1 MGQGIDTT
9 VLAAL
14 INKQGRLLQQ
24 TIQQMEALTENIKEN
39 QKTQKDLIKVVAAQN
54 ERIKKL
60 ENEKKWR
67 DM

>member
-24 TIQQMEALTENIKEN
+24 TIQQMEALTENMKEN

>member
-1 MGQGIDTT
+1 MDQGVGYFTLSLIKKQK
-9 VLAAL
+9 AAL
-14 INKQGRLLQQ
+14 DN
-24 TIQQMEALTENIKEN
+24 TIEEMQKLTETVKNMN
-39 QKTQKDLIKVVAAQN
+39 SAQQDLIKVVAAQN

>member
-1 MGQGIDTT
+1 MGKGVDTT

-24 TIQQMEALTENIKEN
+24 TIQQMEALTENMKEN
-39 QKTQKDLIKVVAAQN
+39 QQTQKDLIKVVAAQN

>member
-1 MGQGIDTT
+1 MQ
-9 VLAAL
+9 
-14 INKQGRLLQQ
+14 K
-24 TIQQMEALTENIKEN
+24 LTETVKNMN
-39 QKTQKDLIKVVAAQN
+39 SVQQDLIKVVAAQN

>member
-1 MGQGIDTT
+1 MGKGIDTT

-14 INKQGRLLQQ
+14 INKQGKLLQQ
-24 TIQQMEALTENIKEN
+24 TIQQMETLTERVKES
-39 QKTQKDLIKVVAAQN
+39 QQIQKDLIKVVAAQN

>member
-1 MGQGIDTT
+1 MDQGVGYFTLGLIKKQK
-9 VLAAL
+9 VAL
-14 INKQGRLLQQ
+14 DN
-24 TIQQMEALTENIKEN
+24 TIEEMQKLTETVKNMN
-39 QKTQKDLIKVVAAQN
+39 NAQQDLIKVVAAQN

>member
-1 MGQGIDTT
+1 MGQGVDGYYTLGLIKKQKI
-9 VLAAL
+9 AL
-14 INKQGRLLQQ
+14 DNMIEEMQK
-24 TIQQMEALTENIKEN
+24 LTETVKNMN
-39 QKTQKDLIKVVAAQN
+39 SVQQDLIKVVAAQN

>member
-14 INKQGRLLQQ
+14 INKQGKLLQQ
-24 TIQQMEALTENIKEN
+24 TIQQMEALTENMKEN

>member
-1 MGQGIDTT
+1 MGKGIDTT

-14 INKQGRLLQQ
+14 INKQGKLLQQ
-24 TIQQMEALTENIKEN
+24 TIQQMETLTERVKES
-39 QKTQKDLIKVVAAQN
+39 QQTQKDLIKVVAAQN